1 MATVDSVL
9 GQTQDAVGLCRR
21 KVLVPVQAEGRKT
34 REYREWWGGPYGA
47 ILTPGSS

>member
-21 KVLVPVQAEGRKT
+21 KVLVPVQAEGT
-34 REYREWWGGPYGA
+34 AQDQGV
-47 ILTPGSS
+47 